1 MSEAGDRGQG
11 SEVRV
16 GRRSVLAGIAAAAF
30 SGTLPLADAQHVHQ
44 AAAADT
50 KAAGGIYKPKAFT
63 DHEFATMRT
72 LFDIIVPGASK
83 GHAAEFVDI
92 LAAQNN
98 DLLAI
103 FTGGLAWLDF
113 AMKKNYDAPFLTA
126 KSGDQTAM
134 LDQIA
139 YRKNET
145 PELAA
150 GIRFF
155 VWARRMAV
163 DGYYTSAAGI
173 KEIGFMGNGA
183 VKEFQVPQEAI
194 DYAVKRSPFAAG

>member
-1 MSEAGDRGQG
+1 MSKPESRIQNP
-11 SEVRV
+11 EFRMN
-16 GRRSVLAGIAAAAF
+16 RRTLLAQIAAAAVA
-30 SGTLPLADAQHVHQ
+30 GNIGVADAQHVHEV
-44 AAAADT
+44 AAADT

-63 DHEFATMRT
+63 QHEFATMES
-72 LFDIIVPGASK
+72 LFEKVVPGASK

-92 LAAQNN
+92 LSAQNPE
-98 DLLAI
+98 LLAI
-103 FTGGLAWLDF
+103 FTGGLAWLDDT
-113 AMKKNYDAPFLTA
+113 MKRQYNA
-126 KSGDQTAM
+126 KYLAAKADDQTAM

-173 KEIGFMGNGA
+173 KEIGYMGNKA
-183 VKEFQVPQEAI
+183 SKEFHVPQEAI
-194 DYAVKRSPFAAG
+194 DYAVKRSGFGG